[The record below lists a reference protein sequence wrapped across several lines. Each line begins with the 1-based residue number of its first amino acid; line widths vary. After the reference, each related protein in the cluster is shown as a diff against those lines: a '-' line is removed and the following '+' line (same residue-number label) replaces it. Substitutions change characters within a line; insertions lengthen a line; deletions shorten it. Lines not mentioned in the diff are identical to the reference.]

1 MDEDLLLDHLVQ
13 FGIKCNI
20 DKKVVTCAKYDQKYK
35 QLPGSM
41 RLENHFPEKIIG
53 CKLLEKDKKI
63 VTVTSRNTLTIRKSS
78 NLKVEQTLQCNYFAT
93 SICSLILGETVEE
106 LQVFFGSV
114 IGDLVDW
121 KPLLEETPMQRNGH
135 KGMIFAIASCNSRL
149 FTISDD
155 RTIRMWSVEK
165 RECGPIQQWKIGVVG
180 AEGTLY
186 AGEVFTLQ
194 FTFGPQYP
202 FNSPEVMFVGET
214 IPAHP
219 HIYSNGHICLSI
231 LSDDWTP
238 ALSVQSVC
246 LSILSML
253 SSAREK
259 KHPIDDAI
267 YVRTCNKNPSKTRWW
282 FHDDSV

>member
-1 MDEDLLLDHLVQ
+1 MSDAATRRLMKELAQLKNENPEGLLIDNTITSHDL
-13 FGIKCNI
+13 K
-20 DKKVVTCAKYDQKYK
+20 
-35 QLPGSM
+35 
-41 RLENHFPEKIIG
+41 
-53 CKLLEKDKKI
+53 
-63 VTVTSRNTLTIRKSS
+63 
-78 NLKVEQTLQCNYFAT
+78 
-93 SICSLILGETVEE
+93 
-106 LQVFFGSV
+106 
-114 IGDLVDW
+114 
-121 KPLLEETPMQRNGH
+121 
-135 KGMIFAIASCNSRL
+135 
-149 FTISDD
+149 
-155 RTIRMWSVEK
+155 
-165 RECGPIQQWKIGVVG
+165 QWKIGVVG

-202 FNSPEVMFVGET
+202 FNSPEVMFVGDT

-253 SSAREK
+253 SSSKEK

-282 FHDDSV
+282 FHGKRRNIQVSFRPMSDRAGFINVFTRIDSI